1 MNDWLKRIGI
11 LLMGLLLGASLG
23 LYLGWVAWPTEFTDA
38 DLTLLDESY
47 KRDYTI
53 MIAAAYS
60 NDGDLAAAQQQL
72 RQLRTGAEANPYEPV
87 LTYAVDLILTN
98 GDEQDIRYLVRLA
111 DALGLSSPAIVPY
124 LPPPAEGSDGS

>member
-11 LLMGLLLGASLG
+11 LLMGLLLGAGLG

-60 NDGDLAAAQQQL
+60 KDGDLAAAQQQL
-72 RQLRTGAEANPYEPV
+72 RQLGTGSEANPYEPV

-98 GDEQDIRYLVRLA
+98 GDAQDIRHLVRLA

-124 LPPPAEGSDGS
+124 LPAPAEGSDGS